1 MYSSIETFFLSFFNF
16 LVNLV
21 NVSEVFSDAAERWQM
36 SFQDPASPI
45 MEGIEHFHN
54 DLMFFIVIIFIFVSW
69 LLFRCLQ
76 LFSTDEASN
85 VNSLDHRVSLMGD
98 YTSGVYHH
106 TLLEVVWTA
115 LPALILA
122 VIAVPS
128 FALLYSM
135 EEFVEPS
142 LSIKVTGHQW

>member
-1 MYSSIETFFLSFFNF
+1 
-16 LVNLV
+16 
-21 NVSEVFSDAAERWQM
+21 M

-76 LFSTDEASN
+76 LFSTNKVSN
-85 VNSLDHRVSLMGD
+85 INSLNDRVLHMND

-106 TLLEVVWTA
+106 TLLEVV
-115 LPALILA
+115 
-122 VIAVPS
+122 
-128 FALLYSM
+128 
-135 EEFVEPS
+135 
-142 LSIKVTGHQW
+142 